1 MTEFTTGVL
10 LRSNVTCLGNRH
22 RTWILQSPGKRY
34 NPAWRCGMKGNREI
48 VLTSRLLV
56 ASAAVALALSQPPS
70 LGADGNGEG
79 RLHPGAKD
87 KVAIAPDTLTAQVV
101 AVLNRQVEA
110 WNRRDLEGFMQGYW
124 RSPELTFYS
133 GSSPLSGWQ
142 STLDRYRQ
150 RYQGEGRE
158 MGHLDFSELQVQGL
172 GSGAAFVRGRWH
184 LKMTTG
190 EAGGLFTLIFRHFDD
205 GWKIIHDH
213 TSSSS

>member
-1 MTEFTTGVL
+1 MRE
-10 LRSNVTCLGNRH
+10 
-22 RTWILQSPGKRY
+22 
-34 NPAWRCGMKGNREI
+34 NREMLLI
-48 VLTSRLLV
+48 IRLIV
-56 ASAAVALALSQPPS
+56 ASAAVALALSEPPS

-79 RLHPGAKD
+79 GLYSVARD
-87 KVAIAPDTLTAQVV
+87 KSAIAADAISKQVV
-101 AVLNRQVEA
+101 AVLNKQVEA

-133 GSSPLSGWQ
+133 GASPLSGWQ